1 LPRKRRYV
9 ERLHRSDQQERDQL
23 IGDKDDVDLATNFQE
38 WERIYDLSRP
48 RGAHGGKTPY
58 EALREKL

>member
-1 LPRKRRYV
+1 LPRKGRNV
-9 ERLHRSDQQERDQL
+9 ERLHRSDQQERGQL

-38 WERIYDLSRP
+38 WGRIYDLSRP
-48 RGAHGGKTPY
+48 HGDYGGKAPY